1 MPGEPLDHEWI
12 RAELRVRRASVGVP
26 LQYAAQVG
34 STSDLARDLARDGAS
49 HGTTVVAD
57 EQIAG
62 RGRRGASRWQTPPR
76 ASIAMSMVLRPG
88 GIDTTQLGRLGLCVA
103 VAVAEAI
110 ESSTGVMV
118 GVKWPND
125 LVVAAPGGPVSETR
139 KLGGILVE
147 PTIMA
152 SVPAR
157 VHDVVVGIGLNANLP
172 SASMAPVDAGALPPV
187 ALIDLVGKAVWR
199 EHVIVEILAAMDDA
213 AHGWSDD
220 AWPTWRARYEGK
232 MVWRGV
238 HVVADDHE
246 GSEGDRGGIISG
258 IDAVGALVLVR
269 GDGVTQTI
277 STGRVRAAE
286 RRQ

>member
-12 RAELRVRRASVGVP
+12 RAELRVRRAAVGVP

-34 STSDLARDLARDGAS
+34 STSDLARDLARHGAS

-125 LVVAAPGGPVSETR
+125 LVVTAPRGPVSETR

-147 PTIMA
+147 PVITA

-157 VHDVVVGIGLNANLP
+157 VHGVVVGIGLNANLS

-187 ALIDLVGKAVWR
+187 ALIDLVGKAVSR
-199 EHVIVEILAAMDDA
+199 ERLIVEILAAMDDA
-213 AHGWSDD
+213 AHGWFPD
-220 AWPTWRARYEGK
+220 AWPTWRARYEGR

-238 HVVADDHE
+238 HVVADDHG
-246 GSEGDRGGIISG
+246 GSGDCRGGIIAG
-258 IDAVGALVLVR
+258 IDAVGALVVVR
-269 GDGVTQTI
+269 PDGATQTI
-277 STGRVRAAE
+277 SAGRIRVMGHRT
-286 RRQ
+286 